1 MKKYRCLYAICLA
14 AVGLMTACTQDE
26 LADGDTLPEGLY
38 PVEIASVSIGGESS
52 VQPWGAD
59 APQTRAVDGEYE
71 GEIRTLWQEGDIF
84 YTKFKDGDGI
94 GSYTVTGIGGI
105 DRGKTLYWRSTT
117 QEETLVSWFTQPSLD
132 ADGGMLDISNQ
143 SERLAYVCRKE
154 QPVKYGGDDIT
165 VVLEHQL
172 AKVHVYVQGT
182 GNEGNAKG
190 VSINGVPVTCTVVE
204 GEITTQSDQ
213 KGNIQMHKTTVD
225 NAACFE
231 ANLLPEKS
239 TLEKFAVSLGDNSPK
254 EISLSNKLE
263 NPKKGKYYTVT
274 LTLQKESTETIDLS
288 KGNYEISGNGTYFF
302 TGTGTHGIKVTSGSP
317 TIYLANADISVASR
331 HAIEVSGGTPTLI
344 IQRNVNLQASAGA
357 GIYVTSGSITIKSD
371 RDNYRN
377 NRLTARGGSDDT
389 NVYPGI
395 GGGESTTINLN
406 NLYIEAHGSAKSD
419 NHSPAIGVLQPINTT
434 SPDPPKVN
442 ITNCYIWAYREVAP
456 GSNYRKGYANHIG
469 QGGNADND
477 HDGDASNAPYYPSL
491 NLGGGTASNST
502 LEGWTND
509 YKHTSQSWY

>member
-1 MKKYRCLYAICLA
+1 M
-14 AVGLMTACTQDE
+14 
-26 LADGDTLPEGLY
+26 
-38 PVEIASVSIGGESS
+38 
-52 VQPWGAD
+52 
-59 APQTRAVDGEYE
+59 
-71 GEIRTLWQEGDIF
+71 
-84 YTKFKDGDGI
+84 
-94 GSYTVTGIGGI
+94 
-105 DRGKTLYWRSTT
+105 
-117 QEETLVSWFTQPSLD
+117 
-132 ADGGMLDISNQ
+132 
-143 SERLAYVCRKE
+143 
-154 QPVKYGGDDIT
+154 
-165 VVLEHQL
+165 
-172 AKVHVYVQGT
+172 
-182 GNEGNAKG
+182 
-190 VSINGVPVTCTVVE
+190 
-204 GEITTQSDQ
+204 
-213 KGNIQMHKTTVD
+213 
-225 NAACFE
+225 
-231 ANLLPEKS
+231 
-239 TLEKFAVSLGDNSPK
+239 
-254 EISLSNKLE
+254 
-263 NPKKGKYYTVT
+263 
-274 LTLQKESTETIDLS
+274 
-288 KGNYEISGNGTYFF
+288 
-302 TGTGTHGIKVTSGSP
+302 
-317 TIYLANADISVASR
+317 
-331 HAIEVSGGTPTLI
+331 
-344 IQRNVNLQASAGA
+344 
-357 GIYVTSGSITIKSD
+357 TSGSITIKSD